1 MTEPT
6 FRNQQNS
13 SITFPKEPS
22 LSSKPQAKDET
33 SAVGVHPFGM
43 SSGSRISITQHNR
56 DLLKSLSKDLEDLS
70 KPYEP
75 EKVQS
80 ENFDPKP
87 IETRVDFEEQQLD
100 TSEHSAGTGCYQ
112 FLLLVFMLILIV
124 VAIWQICL
132 FLQPKF
138 MYQSPVREFSSASCQ
153 YFYCPPYREPR
164 ILSSELQA
172 TGPDQWEV
180 RITLQNQ
187 DMRSQALPQMILSLY
202 QDKVV
207 TMKAVF
213 DAKDYRV
220 IPSVMDLDGGQ
231 TVKVVI
237 PFQFDE
243 GRPASFKLQVIPNNE
258 LPK

>member
-33 SAVGVHPFGM
+33 PATGVHPFCA
-43 SSGSRISITQHNR
+43 SSGSPTSISQHNR

-75 EKVQS
+75 EEVQAKS
-80 ENFDPKP
+80 FDPKSV
-87 IETRVDFEEQQLD
+87 ETKADFEEQQLD
-100 TSEHSAGTGCYQ
+100 TSENSTGTGFYR
-112 FLLLVFMLILIV
+112 FLLLVFMLMLIV
-124 VAIWQICL
+124 ASVWQICL

-153 YFYCPPYREPR
+153 YFYCPPYRDPK

-187 DMRSQALPQMILSLY
+187 DMRNQALPQIILSLY
-202 QDKVV
+202 QGKAV

-220 IPSVMDLDGGQ
+220 NPSVIDLDGGQ
-231 TVKVVI
+231 TVKIVI

-243 GRPASFKLQVIPNNE
+243 GRPSTFKLQVIPNNE